1 MAVAIL
7 AFVAGRLPVP
17 AAAAPAAQSSGT
29 NVVYTDDGKSCV
41 RDVNTILPLPVSS
54 AGGEYP
60 MFLFNANAGNSS
72 FVVRELRHPH
82 AVSYTHL
89 DVYKRQP

>member
-1 MAVAIL
+1 MKRITLFTTVMAVAIL

-41 RDVNTILPLPVSS
+41 RDVNLSLI
-54 AGGEYP
+54 
-60 MFLFNANAGNSS
+60 
-72 FVVRELRHPH
+72 HI
-82 AVSYTHL
+82 
-89 DVYKRQP
+89 